1 MSLIENLSCALY
13 SIRMMC
19 VRLSM
24 RAQKRVGG
32 LLLEVE
38 SVEGEGERKVVG
50 VDKILRYIHISIYSR
65 V

>member
-1 MSLIENLSCALY
+1 
-13 SIRMMC
+13 
-19 VRLSM
+19 M